1 VSLEEAR
8 VVEVFA
14 PTGSGADDSFG
25 SGYLVADD
33 LVLTA
38 RHVVESASGP
48 CEVRPLGMH
57 EWLPAEV
64 QWLGAEC
71 DAALLRFAGQ
81 GSEGQVR
88 LGRLATGARAPCR
101 SLGFPLAQAKERVR
115 DTEEIVGE
123 VAPLAARKSGL
134 LTVHIEGS
142 VPDQDASGHSPWEG
156 YSGAALFCGPLLV
169 GVLAVDP
176 AHFGTGRLEAVPVTA
191 MAEEADFRAALN
203 VSLPDLLPA
212 FEDEPARASLTAPY
226 APLPARASPDFF
238 RRSPIHLLYP
248 QYGIVPFHGRGAEL
262 AELARWLEGEEGFN
276 LALLLG
282 RGGSGKTRLAA
293 ELCRAQT
300 DRGWVVGFLT
310 PEADVDALVSAVSP
324 LLLVFDEAHSRLD
337 ELVPLILR
345 FATADRKGQTRLLL
359 VSRELGE
366 WWDTALPQR
375 LEGELEAELALDSHW
390 ARELG
395 PLEEAATARRE
406 AFDGAAR
413 AFAARMEHSSD
424 GVSEPELAAELFER
438 VLFIHLAALTGLEGG
453 TITGGPL
460 VGAQL
465 LDARLR
471 QEAHH
476 WENGARQAG
485 LADLDERVR
494 RRAVAVAT
502 LAAADT
508 EREAADLL
516 AAVPDLSDAGEGV
529 RRQVARW
536 LNALYPGDGFLRPL
550 EPDLLGEH
558 LVASVLGE
566 VPELAREVIVR
577 SAPDK
582 VRRPLTV
589 LTRAARTYDAAAV
602 ALGDVLRDELPSL
615 WAAAIE
621 VAVETGDPIGAL
633 LAQALTESPRPEI
646 VGAMLTRLPDDTV
659 ALRELAAVATEQA
672 LQQVRAQPAGDERDQ
687 EAALLNPLSNRLGGL
702 GRREEALAASE
713 EAVAGYRRLVE
724 ARPDAFQPDLALSL
738 TNLSNHLAD
747 LGRREEALAA
757 GLEAVAVYRGL
768 VEARP
773 DAFQPDLALSLTN
786 LSNRLGDLGRREEGL
801 AASEEAVAVYRG
813 LVEARRDVFQPDL
826 ALSLTK
832 LGNRLGGL
840 GRHEEA
846 YAASEEAV
854 AVYRGLVEAR
864 PDAFLPELAS
874 SLNSFTVRLHELGRE
889 EEALA
894 PIEEAVAIRRRLAE
908 ARPDAFLP
916 GLAMSLNN
924 LSNLLAELRR
934 PEESLAAID
943 ETVAIRRQLAGTYP
957 DAFEPNLATSL
968 NNLSNRLGELGRW
981 EEGLAAIEEAVA
993 IRRRQAEAR
1002 PEAFLPDLAMSLNNL
1017 SNCLAELGRREEGL
1031 AASEEAVAIRRR
1043 QAEAYPDVFL
1053 PDLASTLIN
1062 LSNRLGELGRRE
1074 EALAASE
1081 EAVAVYRGLAE
1092 ARPDVFQDDLAMALT
1107 NLSIELG
1114 ELGRREEALAAGEEG
1129 VAVYRR
1135 AVEARPDAF
1144 QPALAWSLSVVSYQ
1158 LYVLGRPEE
1167 GLAASEEADAIRAAD
1182 SASNPSE

>member
-621 VAVETGDPIGAL
+621 VAVETGDPVGAL

-646 VGAMLTRLPDDTV
+646 VAAMLTRLPDDTV
-659 ALRELAAVATEQA
+659 ALRELASVATEQA
-672 LQQVRAQPAGDERDQ
+672 LLEVRAKPAGDERDM
-687 EAALLNPLSNRLGGL
+687 EAAALLNTLSNRLGEL
-702 GRREEALAASE
+702 GRREEGLAASE
-713 EAVAGYRRLVE
+713 
-724 ARPDAFQPDLALSL
+724 
-738 TNLSNHLAD
+738 
-747 LGRREEALAA
+747 
-757 GLEAVAVYRGL
+757 EAVAVYRGL

-773 DAFQPDLALSLTN
+773 DAFRADLALALTNLSNRLGELGRREEALAAGEEAVAVYRVVVEAGPDEFEDDLALSLTN
-786 LSNRLGDLGRREEGL
+786 LSNRLSDLGRREEGL

-813 LVEARRDVFQPDL
+813 LVEARPDAFQPDL
-826 ALSLTK
+826 ALSLNR

-894 PIEEAVAIRRRLAE
+894 P
-908 ARPDAFLP
+908 
-916 GLAMSLNN
+916 
-924 LSNLLAELRR
+924 
-934 PEESLAAID
+934 
-943 ETVAIRRQLAGTYP
+943 
-957 DAFEPNLATSL
+957 
-968 NNLSNRLGELGRW
+968 
-981 EEGLAAIEEAVA
+981 IEEAVA

-1144 QPALAWSLSVVSYQ
+1144 QPALAWSLSIVSYQ